1 MSCCALC
8 GARIERNFYCAN
20 TVSCWMSPK
29 AAVASGRR
37 LRLLS
42 TNVTWLLKCTSGFW
56 LSVCWNGV
64 WLCLLF
70 IVVWVCLCL
79 GVFVRFNRLTRCLA
93 TTTKEEGECWYLQ
106 AWSAVVVWL
115 YVGFPIGPI
124 HRSMACFPGMFL
136 LLSTIRDICGVTSST
151 FYLWFKWH
159 SMCNYIFSANLP
171 SYSHKTPSQNR
182 LAIGCPL

>member
-93 TTTKEEGECWYLQ
+93 TTAKEEGECWYLQ
-106 AWSAVVVWL
+106 AWSAVVVYGVPHW
-115 YVGFPIGPI
+115 PHPQI
-124 HRSMACFPGMFL
+124 HGL
-136 LLSTIRDICGVTSST
+136 LPRDVLAAQHYQGHLWSHLINILSLIQVA
-151 FYLWFKWH
+151 F
-159 SMCNYIFSANLP
+159 NV
-171 SYSHKTPSQNR
+171 
-182 LAIGCPL
+182 